1 MRATCARAQMDFS
14 SLISF
19 ISAASVQSLRLTRK
33 TILFI
38 HQCRDLMALYS
49 MRYLSYRLAQ
59 QACVIL
65 KGLCRELNGP

>member
-1 MRATCARAQMDFS
+1 MDFS

-33 TILFI
+33 TVLFI

-49 MRYLSYRLAQ
+49 MRHLSYRLAQ
-59 QACVIL
+59 QACVPP
-65 KGLCRELNGP
+65 KGLWRELNGP